1 MKFKQV
7 VICFCALIV
16 LFISSATTVYA
27 AYEVPFKDI
36 ATAQKIN
43 WNDDYYFILQDD
55 EYYYICPNNTSN
67 PYNDP
72 VIENS
77 FRITI
82 SGSQTVITRPNSGT
96 DPGNKNVY
104 KVSKSNPYA
113 DWTVAYNGNSFGNLT
128 INKAVSCY
136 ASSTDLYNSSNE
148 LVFSRAPLGQ
158 TTQGGTSTAPS
169 SGSHLNLST
178 SMLSNVLSE
187 LIAVLPILFPVLIS
201 FIAIR
206 KGLAFILQTLKRA

>member
-7 VICFCALIV
+7 IICLCALIV

-27 AYEVPFKDI
+27 AYEPPFKDI
-36 ATAQKIN
+36 ATSQGIT

-55 EYYYICPNNTSN
+55 DNYYICPNNTSN

-113 DWTVAYNGNSFGNLT
+113 DWDKVYDGNSFGSYK
-128 INKAVSCY
+128 INSVVTCY
-136 ASSTDLYNSSNE
+136 ASSTDLYNSSDE
-148 LVFSRAPLGQ
+148 LVFLKAPLGQ
-158 TTQGGTSTAPS
+158 TATGGTN
-169 SGSHLNLST
+169 GSHLNLSS

-187 LIAVLPILFPVLIS
+187 LIACIPILFPVLIS

-206 KGLAFILQTLKRA
+206 KGLAFILQTLKRS

>member
-1 MKFKQV
+1 MKFKQ
-7 VICFCALIV
+7 ILFGLCALVIFLV
-16 LFISSATTVYA
+16 GSVTPVYA
-27 AYEVPFKDI
+27 AYEVPFKNI
-36 ATAQKIN
+36 AEAQNIS

-55 EYYYICPNNTSN
+55 DNYYICPNNTSN
-67 PYNDP
+67 PFNDP

-128 INKAVSCY
+128 INTSVSCY

-169 SGSHLNLST
+169 SGLHLNLSM